1 VKSMSNLIIGI
12 TGTLGAGKGTV
23 ADYLKE
29 KGFGYHSV
37 REFLIEEIQKLG
49 LPVNRDSMVEVA
61 NALRRRHGA
70 SYILDTLYAR
80 ALNDGKDAVIES
92 IRTVGEV
99 DELKKKGMLLLA
111 VDADP
116 HLRYSRIQFRKTET
130 DHISFET
137 FMEHEL
143 RESEGDDPSRQNL
156 RHTVKRADYTIRNDG
171 AIEDLQMQV
180 DAILDTI
187 RAHQKHD

>member
-1 VKSMSNLIIGI
+1 MHNIILGI

-23 ADYLKE
+23 ADYLRE
-29 KGFGYHSV
+29 KGFGYYSV
-37 REFLIEEIQKLG
+37 REFLIEEIQKRG

-61 NALRRRHGA
+61 NDLRKKNGA

-80 ALNDGKDAVIES
+80 AEAEGKDAVIES

-99 DELKKKGMLLLA
+99 ESLRRKGMLLLA

-116 HLRYSRIQFRKTET
+116 QVRYSRVQFRKTET

-143 RESEGDDPSRQNL
+143 RESEGGDPGKQNL
-156 RHTVKRADYTIRNDG
+156 RHTAKLADYRVTNDG
-171 AIEDLQMQV
+171 TLEDLKMQV

-187 RAHQKHD
+187 GAHTHRA

>member
-1 VKSMSNLIIGI
+1 MIILGI

-37 REFLIEEIQKLG
+37 REFLTEEIVKRG
-49 LPVNRDSMVEVA
+49 MPVNRDSMVEVA
-61 NALRRRHGA
+61 NDLRKKNGP

-80 ALNDGKDAVIES
+80 AESAGKDAVIES

-99 DELKKKGMLLLA
+99 EELRKKGMLLLA

-116 HLRYSRIQFRKTET
+116 QVRYSRVQFRKTET
-130 DHISFET
+130 DHVSFET

-143 RESEGDDPSRQNL
+143 RESEGDDPAKQNL
-156 RHTVKRADYTIRNDG
+156 RHTVRLADYRLTNDG
-171 AIEDLQMQV
+171 SLDDLRMQV
-180 DAILDTI
+180 DGILDTI
-187 RAHQKHD
+187 RKHND